1 MPVRP
6 HKPWQSL
13 CLFALTLAGLVW
25 LVLRGE
31 ERLGY
36 SWHWRQIPGYFLK
49 VVDGQWIAGPLLQG
63 LGVTLEIVAWSLVL
77 AGMIGLVTALLRLSG
92 SRVGRGLAR
101 VYLESVRNTP
111 LLVQIFFLY
120 FVMAPIFDI
129 GRTATAVLALSL
141 FEGAY
146 ASEVFRAGIESIG
159 RGQWEAAHS
168 LGLSRAHTYRYVIL
182 PQALRRILPP
192 LTSQA
197 VSLVKD
203 SALVSTIAV
212 YDLTMEG
219 RAIIAETFLSFEIWF
234 TVAAVYLVLTLG
246 LSALAGTL
254 ERRFARG
261 CA

>member
-63 LGVTLEIVAWSLVL
+63 LGVTLEIVVWSLVL

-101 VYLESVRNTP
+101 
-111 LLVQIFFLY
+111 
-120 FVMAPIFDI
+120 
-129 GRTATAVLALSL
+129 G
-141 FEGAY
+141 
-146 ASEVFRAGIESIG
+146 
-159 RGQWEAAHS
+159 
-168 LGLSRAHTYRYVIL
+168 
-182 PQALRRILPP
+182 
-192 LTSQA
+192 
-197 VSLVKD
+197 
-203 SALVSTIAV
+203 
-212 YDLTMEG
+212 
-219 RAIIAETFLSFEIWF
+219 
-234 TVAAVYLVLTLG
+234 
-246 LSALAGTL
+246 
-254 ERRFARG
+254 
-261 CA
+261 